1 MSTIAMP
8 APASVLTMADR
19 RRSVRLDVLDHLN
32 GQVVMF
38 NVPVRCRD
46 IGAGGVATESAMSFV
61 VGSRHLL
68 RLTTP
73 SGVEIVIAATV
84 THQRPVASPTGLSQF
99 VTGFA
104 FVTDRDPKTAHD
116 VERLLGALQAEAVG

>member
-1 MSTIAMP
+1 MP
-8 APASVLTMADR
+8 
-19 RRSVRLDVLDHLN
+19 
-32 GQVVMF
+32 
-38 NVPVRCRD
+38 
-46 IGAGGVATESAMSFV
+46 FV

-84 THQRPVASPTGLSQF
+84 SHQRPVAPPTGLPQF

-116 VERLLGALQAEAVG
+116 IERLLGALPVETVA